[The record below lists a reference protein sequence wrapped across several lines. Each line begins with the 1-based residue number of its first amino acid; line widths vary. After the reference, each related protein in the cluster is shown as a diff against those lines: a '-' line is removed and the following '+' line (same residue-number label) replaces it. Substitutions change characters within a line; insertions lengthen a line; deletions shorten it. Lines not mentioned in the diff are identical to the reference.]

1 MGFRRFDDSQGRAWE
16 IRPRSRSEWQFE
28 PLSGNP
34 EGRRT
39 VRPPSYEEDPFE
51 LTDMELERLLGGA
64 QPGVTPTGPSPFK
77 D

>member
-1 MGFRRFDDSQGRAWE
+1 MGFRRFDDDQGHAWE
-16 IRPRSRSEWQFE
+16 IRPRSRSEWNFE

-39 VRPPSYEEDPFE
+39 VRPPTYEEDPFE
-51 LTDMELERLLGGA
+51 LTDQELQRLLGGSSS
-64 QPGVTPTGPSPFK
+64 GVTRTRPSPFK

>member
-16 IRPRSRSEWQFE
+16 IRPRSRSEWHFE
-28 PLSGNP
+28 PLPGNP

-39 VRPPSYEEDPFE
+39 VRPPSHEEDPFE
-51 LTDMELERLLGGA
+51 LSGQELERLLSGSRGA
-64 QPGVTPTGPSPFK
+64 VAPHRPSPFK